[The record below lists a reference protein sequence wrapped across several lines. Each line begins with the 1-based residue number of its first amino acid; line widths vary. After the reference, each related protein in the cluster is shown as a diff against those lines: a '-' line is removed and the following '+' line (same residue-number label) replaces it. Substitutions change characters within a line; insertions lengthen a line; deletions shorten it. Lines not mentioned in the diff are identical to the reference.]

1 MEYFLLF
8 LTIILGLGV
17 FVTLIWIFS
26 LHCLEKQDKGKHQYF
41 VNFPNNENIILS
53 S

>member
-26 LHCLEKQDKGKHQYF
+26 LYCLEKQDKNKKHNF
-41 VNFPNNENIILS
+41 INFPNESIILS